1 MALNLAELAGPL
13 APDDPCG
20 PDLDGDPDFMNV
32 TARLEVALPTSYFRR
47 DDEGRQVA
55 FDRSAIDFP
64 AAFADI
70 GKLLSRSRDLRLFV
84 LAGKLSLLNR
94 DIAAF
99 ASCLSIIARN
109 LAEHWDEVHP
119 RPEEGDL
126 ILREVALQGLDEL
139 PTIVLPLQHAPLL
152 TSRRLGPLAFRSHL
166 VAIGDTRLVEGE
178 EHPDAGSIKAALDEV
193 SLDELSATLAH
204 FMAMREAL
212 VQIRAIWIEK
222 AGIDQ
227 AVSFPRLSVLVDQII
242 AFLDAA
248 LARRAPERKSVSAPG
263 GAEPAR
269 VAVAG
274 EVAAPLD
281 PASACTSIPQV
292 KDGLAACLDYF
303 RRAEPSSPAVLL
315 ISQAQQLIGKSLI
328 EVMQIMF
335 PAQFDKAVIEVGTD
349 LKFQLPLE
357 RLAQLEES
365 RDGAGQDGGEGGE
378 AAGGAEI
385 AATIAAVA
393 TRTEAVSRMK
403 AVAAFYRQ
411 AEPSNPIPL
420 LMDKACGLAQHDF
433 LSLLGDILPEV
444 GIRAEG
450 ES

>member
-1 MALNLAELAGPL
+1 MAALNLADMAGPL

-55 FDRSAIDFP
+55 FDRSTIDFA

-70 GKLLSRSRDLRLFV
+70 GKLLARSRDLRLFV

-109 LAEHWDEVHP
+109 LAEHWDKVHP

-126 ILREVALQGLDEL
+126 ILREVVLQGLDEL

-152 TSRRLGPLAFRSHL
+152 TSRRIGPLAFRSHL

-178 EHPDAGSIKAALDEV
+178 EHPDAGSIQAALGEAD
-193 SLDELSATLAH
+193 LGDLTATLAH
-204 FMAMREAL
+204 FTAMGEAL
-212 VQIRAIWIEK
+212 AQIRTIWIEK
-222 AGIDQ
+222 AGVDQ
-227 AVSFPRLSVLVDQII
+227 AVSFPRLSGLVDQII

-248 LARRAPERKSVSAPG
+248 VVRRAPERKSVASHG
-263 GAEPAR
+263 GAEMAV

-274 EVAAPLD
+274 DVAAPLD
-281 PASACTSIPQV
+281 PASACTAIPQV
-292 KDGLAACLDYF
+292 KDALAACLDYF

-335 PAQFDKAVIEVGTD
+335 PAHFDKAVIELGST
-349 LKFQLPLE
+349 LKFQLSLE
-357 RLAQLEES
+357 RLVQL
-365 RDGAGQDGGEGGE
+365 DGGSDEAGQESGE
-378 AAGGAEI
+378 AGSEDEI
-385 AATIAAVA
+385 APTLATVG
-393 TRTEAVSRMK
+393 TRAEAISRMK